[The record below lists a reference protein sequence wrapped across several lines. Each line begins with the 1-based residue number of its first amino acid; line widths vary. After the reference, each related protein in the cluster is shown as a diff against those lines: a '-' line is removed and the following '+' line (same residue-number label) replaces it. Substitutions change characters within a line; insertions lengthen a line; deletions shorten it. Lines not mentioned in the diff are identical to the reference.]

1 MPFKQGRAK
10 TGGRAKGSSNKTT
23 KDIRE
28 VAAMILSNEM
38 EGLENRLPDLKDSD
52 YIKAIGMLMKAV
64 LPSQK
69 QIELDSMPEFTNFQ
83 VEIID
88 RIEQVSNQDIDK
100 GIDNWVDDQRN
111 K

>member
-1 MPFKQGRAK
+1 
-10 TGGRAKGSSNKTT
+10 
-23 KDIRE
+23 
-28 VAAMILSNEM
+28 
-38 EGLENRLPDLKDSD
+38 
-52 YIKAIGMLMKAV
+52 MKAV
-64 LPSQK
+64 LPAQK

-100 GIDNWVDDQRN
+100 GIDNWIDDQRN